1 MSLAFEQAWQ
11 SVLDQLKTEMPKAS
25 FDTWVRDTR
34 AVSFENNV
42 MTVGARNAYTRD
54 WLESRLTST
63 VSRLLVGFL
72 NTDVAVNF
80 IVTSDKDEEYDDE
93 SDDGHGGFTAEPV
106 DVTRYRD
113 EVHPDHVVMLDAYC
127 LRLMEQGDMTAKEMS
142 LWVGFRQAVWRQWK
156 IGQGAIRNI
165 PHWQVMEF
173 AMMSRASYFRELSG
187 KSSLAGGHVELVPEP
202 LVNLRKSAD
211 RRMDNAN
218 RYRVRMSPR
227 LTLRDC
233 TVIEMILRAETGTSK
248 SPQEAHD
255 AVLAVLKDLAERD
268 VMDWINQEPETN
280 AVWPRSI
287 QEIVRRV
294 LAVEGD
300 LPDDL
305 HGACEKV
312 YDRILGAFGKV
323 LITHYFLRVVVPVMQ
338 FTHSQAWTIITLRD
352 RCWYDHDSQT
362 QKEFAIVRGGL
373 DSLAKWVRVTT
384 KSVTGWF
391 KDPSFSAFIRQ
402 ADMSRLD
409 VPSEWLA
416 SGTGIFLVHLQEPL
430 LGELLGDQAWKK
442 RDSILEKLRLNSG
455 KSETL
460 FWKKRDSILEKMRL
474 HLGKCETRLN
484 NLIKPYITH
493 NKLYQTPTTS
503 DAVLPNREDLESVVA
518 VDFSVWDLDRIFK
531 INHVHPKM
539 RRELTGVDAQKLI
552 SWLLYAVSEEGS
564 GIESPLSFA
573 LDRLS
578 LSLGDGAGGGYE
590 TFASLLPAILIDLI
604 LGRAHDHGWDK
615 LMRYGSRRPR
625 ILLPILLGED
635 APKESRTVETTIT
648 KTSVHYPRGDR

>member
-1 MSLAFEQAWQ
+1 MSLTFEQAWQ
-11 SVLDQLKTEMPKAS
+11 SVLDQLQMDMPKAS

-42 MTVGARNAYTRD
+42 LTVGARNAYARD
-54 WLESRLTST
+54 WLESRLVST
-63 VSRLLVGFL
+63 VSRLLVGIL
-72 NTDVAVNF
+72 NTDVVVSF
-80 IVTSDKDEEYDDE
+80 VVISDKEEEHDDE
-93 SDDGHGGFTAEPV
+93 SEDQHGGFTAEPV

-113 EVHPDHVVMLDAYC
+113 EVHPDHIVMLDAYC

-187 KSSLAGGHVELVPEP
+187 KTSLAGGHVELVPEP
-202 LVNLRKSAD
+202 VASQSRNAD

-218 RYRVRMSPR
+218 RYRVWMAPR
-227 LTLRDC
+227 LTRHDC
-233 TVIEMILRAETGTSK
+233 AVIEMILRAEATSAG
-248 SPQEAHD
+248 SVD
-255 AVLAVLKDLAERD
+255 ATHQAALAVLKDLSERD
-268 VMDWINQEPETN
+268 VMDWIDQEAEIVEN
-280 AVWPRSI
+280 WPRSV
-287 QEIVRRV
+287 QEIVRRF
-294 LAVEGD
+294 LDVEGD
-300 LPDDL
+300 LSEEL
-305 HGACEKV
+305 RNACEKV

-338 FTHSQAWTIITLRD
+338 FTHAQAWAIITLRD
-352 RCWYDHDSQT
+352 RCWYDHDTQT
-362 QKEFAIVRGGL
+362 QKEFVIVRRGL
-373 DSLAKWVRVTT
+373 EGLAQWVRVTT
-384 KSVTGWF
+384 KSVTGWL
-391 KDPSFSAFIRQ
+391 KDPAFSAFIRQ

-409 VPSEWLA
+409 VPSEWLV

-430 LGELLGDQAWKK
+430 LGELLGEQAWKK

-474 HLGKCETRLN
+474 YLGKCETRLN
-484 NLIKPYITH
+484 NLIKPYINH
-493 NKLYQTPTTS
+493 NKLYQPPTTS
-503 DAVLPNREDLESVVA
+503 DAVLPNGEDLESVVA
-518 VDFSVWDLDRIFK
+518 VNFSVWDLDRIFK

-539 RRELTGVDAQKLI
+539 RKELTGVDAQKLI

-578 LSLGDGAGGGYE
+578 LSLGDGAGGRYE
-590 TFASLLPAILIDLI
+590 AFASLLPAKLIDLI

-635 APKESRTVETTIT
+635 APKESRTVERTIT
-648 KTSVHYPRGDR
+648 KTYVHYPRGDR